1 MFFSLKIKAAIWFL
15 PVPGGSGGGD
25 PCPAQIRQIQELRR
39 SQIFVKIQKTQV
51 SPHLK
56 LYSQLSSHG
65 CFLYRNVH
73 FTDVA
78 SSCLWKQEVRMMM
91 RKAERRAR
99 DDAYMQG

>member
-1 MFFSLKIKAAIWFL
+1 MFFSLKIKAGIWFL
-15 PVPGGSGGGD
+15 PVPGGGD
-25 PCPAQIRQIQELRR
+25 PHPAQIRQIHELRW
-39 SQIFVKIQKTQV
+39 SLIFVKIQKTQV

-91 RKAERRAR
+91 MRKAERLAR
-99 DDAYMQG
+99 DDAHMQS